1 LKMSFSGMVKIKLDD
16 IDDYIGPGN
25 ECTKPVKVEKTKG
38 KVKVSRDKDGTY
50 KNTKGMTLEKAKIT
64 LEDCLACSGCVT
76 SAETVLITQ
85 QSVDEFKLALQNGKK
100 VIVTLSQQSNLSL
113 AHRYSLL
120 PLDSMRLVRG
130 VLNDFGVSQTRDLT
144 PFRDLCL
151 NETLNE
157 FVQHHEQMKN
167 EQSAK
172 RTLLCSSCP
181 GFVCY
186 AEKTHGDLLVP
197 KLSKVRSP
205 QQISGLSLKRK
216 QPDVYHVSV
225 MPCFDKKLEAAR
237 TEFESEHD
245 GTKGC

>member
-1 LKMSFSGMVKIKLDD
+1 VADLDLVKLYNTCEERKR
-16 IDDYIGPGN
+16 
-25 ECTKPVKVEKTKG
+25 VET
-38 KVKVSRDKDGTY
+38 
-50 KNTKGMTLEKAKIT
+50 I
-64 LEDCLACSGCVT
+64 
-76 SAETVLITQ
+76 I
-85 QSVDEFKLALQNGKK
+85 
-100 VIVTLSQQSNLSL
+100 
-113 AHRYSLL
+113 SLL

-157 FVQHHEQMKN
+157 FVQHHERMKN

-205 QQISGLSLKRK
+205 QQIR
-216 QPDVYHVSV
+216 PV
-225 MPCFDKKLEAAR
+225 FN
-237 TEFESEHD
+237 
-245 GTKGC
+245 

>member
-1 LKMSFSGMVKIKLDD
+1 MVDLDLIKL
-16 IDDYIGPGN
+16 YN
-25 ECTKPVKVEKTKG
+25 MCEERKRVET
-38 KVKVSRDKDGTY
+38 
-50 KNTKGMTLEKAKIT
+50 I
-64 LEDCLACSGCVT
+64 
-76 SAETVLITQ
+76 I
-85 QSVDEFKLALQNGKK
+85 
-100 VIVTLSQQSNLSL
+100 
-113 AHRYSLL
+113 SLL

-167 EQSAK
+167 EQSAR

-205 QQISGLSLKRK
+205 QQIRSAFNLFLVFYWLNNK
-216 QPDVYHVSV
+216 DLLLVD
-225 MPCFDKKLEAAR
+225 MNN
-237 TEFESEHD
+237 
-245 GTKGC
+245 

>member
-1 LKMSFSGMVKIKLDD
+1 MVDLVKL
-16 IDDYIGPGN
+16 YN
-25 ECTKPVKVEKTKG
+25 MCEERKRVET
-38 KVKVSRDKDGTY
+38 
-50 KNTKGMTLEKAKIT
+50 I
-64 LEDCLACSGCVT
+64 
-76 SAETVLITQ
+76 I
-85 QSVDEFKLALQNGKK
+85 
-100 VIVTLSQQSNLSL
+100 
-113 AHRYSLL
+113 SLL

-205 QQISGLSLKRK
+205 QQIRAVFNSLFYWWNDK
-216 QPDVYHVSV
+216 DFWLV
-225 MPCFDKKLEAAR
+225 DIKKLKPLWAAFHWKR
-237 TEFESEHD
+237 NSQMSIMLVLCPALTRS
-245 GTKGC
+245 

>member
-1 LKMSFSGMVKIKLDD
+1 MVDLDLIKL
-16 IDDYIGPGN
+16 YN
-25 ECTKPVKVEKTKG
+25 MCEERKRVET
-38 KVKVSRDKDGTY
+38 
-50 KNTKGMTLEKAKIT
+50 I
-64 LEDCLACSGCVT
+64 
-76 SAETVLITQ
+76 I
-85 QSVDEFKLALQNGKK
+85 
-100 VIVTLSQQSNLSL
+100 
-113 AHRYSLL
+113 SLL

-205 QQISGLSLKRK
+205 QQIRSAFNLFLVFYWLNNK
-216 QPDVYHVSV
+216 D
-225 MPCFDKKLEAAR
+225 L
-237 TEFESEHD
+237 
-245 GTKGC
+245 

>member
-1 LKMSFSGMVKIKLDD
+1 MCEERKR
-16 IDDYIGPGN
+16 
-25 ECTKPVKVEKTKG
+25 VEP
-38 KVKVSRDKDGTY
+38 
-50 KNTKGMTLEKAKIT
+50 I
-64 LEDCLACSGCVT
+64 
-76 SAETVLITQ
+76 I
-85 QSVDEFKLALQNGKK
+85 
-100 VIVTLSQQSNLSL
+100 
-113 AHRYSLL
+113 SLL

-205 QQISGLSLKRK
+205 QQIRSAFNLFLVFYWLNNK
-216 QPDVYHVSV
+216 DLLLVD
-225 MPCFDKKLEAAR
+225 MNN
-237 TEFESEHD
+237 
-245 GTKGC
+245 

>member
-1 LKMSFSGMVKIKLDD
+1 MVDLDLIKL
-16 IDDYIGPGN
+16 YN
-25 ECTKPVKVEKTKG
+25 MCEERKRVET
-38 KVKVSRDKDGTY
+38 
-50 KNTKGMTLEKAKIT
+50 I
-64 LEDCLACSGCVT
+64 
-76 SAETVLITQ
+76 I
-85 QSVDEFKLALQNGKK
+85 
-100 VIVTLSQQSNLSL
+100 
-113 AHRYSLL
+113 SLL

-205 QQISGLSLKRK
+205 QQIRSAFNLFLVFIGWIIKISYWLILTIETPSKRPFVEKETARCLS
-216 QPDVYHVSV
+216 
-225 MPCFDKKLEAAR
+225 C
-237 TEFESEHD
+237 
-245 GTKGC
+245 

>member
-1 LKMSFSGMVKIKLDD
+1 MVDLDLIKL
-16 IDDYIGPGN
+16 YN
-25 ECTKPVKVEKTKG
+25 MCEERKRVET
-38 KVKVSRDKDGTY
+38 
-50 KNTKGMTLEKAKIT
+50 I
-64 LEDCLACSGCVT
+64 
-76 SAETVLITQ
+76 I
-85 QSVDEFKLALQNGKK
+85 
-100 VIVTLSQQSNLSL
+100 
-113 AHRYSLL
+113 SLL

-205 QQISGLSLKRK
+205 QQIRSAFNLFLVFYWLNNK
-216 QPDVYHVSV
+216 DLLLVD
-225 MPCFDKKLEAAR
+225 MNN
-237 TEFESEHD
+237 
-245 GTKGC
+245 